1 MRNRLYHLRREKGI
15 LQKDMAKLVN
25 LPYRTYTYKERGEG
39 EFTLSEAVTI
49 AKELNI
55 TTDELYELLTTYGR
69 VAE

>member
-1 MRNRLYHLRREKGI
+1 
-15 LQKDMAKLVN
+15 MAKLVN

-69 VAE
+69 FSNE